1 MHLPHGN
8 EPTSPTAP
16 VALDDVIAAFQAAN
30 AHVSGG
36 CVECGPAMRLPE
48 LCQEGRVLALA
59 AVGSLA
65 H

>member
-30 AHVSGG
+30 EHVGGG
-36 CVECGPAMRLPE
+36 CVECWPATRLPDM
-48 LCQEGRVLALA
+48 CHEGRALALA